1 MRIDHK
7 NEPPAVDPPFSTKGV
22 VFAGVSPANTTG
34 ILAGSN
40 GIQDSRTGSACHLNP
55 RADQRELPFPRVRVD
70 THRGLEIDLHLKP
83 GLPEENFVAEA
94 IGNVAAF
101 RLQRE
106 RGEPLSWQVVRVEG
120 SGAHHFRLVIRH
132 PDRVL
137 DIGIGHEL
145 KRLLDSLS
153 DEAVE
158 GLRRRFDAARREG
171 LKPTRLRHV
180 HESVDFWQD
189 DFWNWLG

>member
-1 MRIDHK
+1 MI
-7 NEPPAVDPPFSTKGV
+7 EDP
-22 VFAGVSPANTTG
+22 
-34 ILAGSN
+34 
-40 GIQDSRTGSACHLNP
+40 RTGYSAHQTS
-55 RADQRELPFPRVRVD
+55 RADRRELPFQRIRVD
-70 THRGLEIDLHLKP
+70 THRGLEVDLHLRP
-83 GLPEENFVAEA
+83 GLGEENFIAEA

-106 RGEPLSWQVVRVEG
+106 RGEPLSWQVLRVEG

-137 DIGIGHEL
+137 DIGIGPKL
-145 KRLLDSLS
+145 RRLLDSLS
-153 DEAVE
+153 NETVE
-158 GLRRRFDAARREG
+158 ELRGRFDDAKREG